1 MRLVELTQDLIGN
14 PYELGANDCFSLITQ
29 YLSKMGVKTS
39 GDLIFEG
46 HKVSEYAK
54 DYNSNPKKMMLIA
67 VDYIASITT
76 EIPPAFAVAGDILFV
91 RFEDSES
98 LVIDGGNGTIVAA
111 TEERGTVVLNQQD
124 YTVKRVFRCQQS
136 H

>member
-29 YLSKMGVKTS
+29 YLSKMGVETS

-46 HKVSEYAK
+46 HKVSEYAE
-54 DYNSNPKKMMLIA
+54 DYKSNPKKMMGIA
-67 VDYIASITT
+67 VDYIASVTT
-76 EIPPAFAVAGDILFV
+76 ELSPALAVAGDILYV
-91 RFEDSES
+91 QFEDNES
-98 LVIDGGNGTIVAA
+98 LVIDGGNGTIIAA